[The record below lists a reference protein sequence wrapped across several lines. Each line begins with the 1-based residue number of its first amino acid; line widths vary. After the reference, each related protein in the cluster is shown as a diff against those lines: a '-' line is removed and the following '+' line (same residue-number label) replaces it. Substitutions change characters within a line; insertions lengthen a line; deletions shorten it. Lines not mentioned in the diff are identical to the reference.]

1 MIAPRWR
8 KVVRDATTHLPR
20 TLLVAV
26 AIATS
31 LAGAGS
37 ILTSWALVRRAT
49 QEGYLAANPAAATL
63 HIDVPDKV
71 HGTADSAL
79 LARVRAV
86 PGVREAQWRRTI
98 SRPVFVQGSW
108 RPALLFATD
117 APQAHRIGVLRGAG
131 GQWPPTEGTIAI
143 ERSSLEVAGTFVGDT
158 LTFATGATET
168 RQAAVTAL
176 VRDVS
181 LAPGWMEHVV
191 YLWASAATLAQL
203 GFETTP
209 NELQLTVTD
218 VHATR
223 VDVRRVALAVR
234 RVLDAAAVT
243 VLDVDVPEP
252 GEHIHAAQMDSLLV
266 TQGAFGVLALLVGAF
281 LVVNLMT
288 AVLAQQGREIG
299 VMKVLGGDHMQ
310 LTAMYMV
317 FALGTGVV
325 ATTLALPFTLILGR
339 RYAALRAEMLN
350 FDVAPYAIPWWSIA
364 MVVAVGLL
372 LPMAA
377 AWFPVRRATRQTVAE
392 SLRDVGLVH
401 DGGARD
407 EPRLA
412 RVGGWSRVWVLSMR
426 NAFRQ
431 RQRVALTM
439 LTIAGGGSVFV
450 AAGNLRRAVGDSMDL
465 IFGSQHYTFS
475 LRLAEPHDA
484 DSLVSAVR
492 GVEGVRAAESWT
504 GARGTLEHDG
514 LQETSFSIVGVPDD
528 TRLLALD
535 IEHGAAFATDGSRS
549 LVVSRSLQRLDARLV
564 PGAQVEIAVSGRR
577 ATWTVA
583 GTFEG
588 GPAPVAYTSA
598 AALAKARSDVRRG
611 SVMVATDY
619 PGVATQVDLI
629 QRVRAALASAGM
641 VVASSQLV
649 EEQRRVTED
658 HLLMVV
664 QFLTVMGWVMIVVG
678 GMGLASTMGLAVLE
692 RTREIGV
699 MRAIGARHGTLVT
712 LIEGEG
718 LVIALL
724 GWAIAIPISLPMSA
738 ALAEA
743 FSRIMLRV
751 PIYWVPDWRS
761 VLQWL
766 GVVMVTA
773 VVACAWPALRA
784 TRVTVSRALTYE

>member
-1 MIAPRWR
+1 MIAPRWC

-20 TLLVAV
+20 TLLVAL

-31 LAGAGS
+31 LAGAGT

-49 QEGYLAANPAAATL
+49 REGYLASQPAAATL
-63 HIDVPDKV
+63 RFDVPAAAR
-71 HGTADSAL
+71 GTPGDAL
-79 LARVRAV
+79 LERVRAV
-86 PGVREAQWRRTI
+86 PGVRNAQWRHTI
-98 SRPVFVQGSW
+98 NRPVFVQGSW
-108 RPALLFATD
+108 RPAILFATD
-117 APQAHRIGVLRGAG
+117 APHEQRIGVLRGAG
-131 GQWPPTEGTIAI
+131 GQWPPPLGTIAI
-143 ERSSLEVAGTFVGDT
+143 ERSSLEMAGSFVGDSLS
-158 LTFATGATET
+158 LTTSAGAT
-168 RQAAVTAL
+168 RQAPVSAL

-191 YLWASAATLAQL
+191 YLWASTATLDRL
-203 GFETTP
+203 GLDAAP
-209 NELQLTVTD
+209 NELQLMVSD
-218 VHATR
+218 GHATR
-223 VDVRRVALAVR
+223 DDVRRVTRTVR
-234 RVLDAAAVT
+234 SVLDSAGVS
-243 VLDVDVPEP
+243 VHDVDVPEP
-252 GEHIHAAQMDSLLV
+252 GEHIHAPQMDSLLL

-288 AVLAQQGREIG
+288 AMLAQQGREIG
-299 VMKVLGGDHMQ
+299 VMKVLGGEPMQ
-310 LTAMYMV
+310 LTVMYLT
-317 FALGTGVV
+317 FAAGTGAV
-325 ATTLALPFTLILGR
+325 ATALALPATLILGR

-350 FDVAPYAIPWWSIA
+350 FDVTAYAMPWWSIA

-377 AWFPVRRATRQTVAE
+377 AWFPVRRATRQTVAQ
-392 SLRDVGLVH
+392 SLHDVGLVH
-401 DGGARD
+401 DGGAHD
-407 EPRLA
+407 EPRFA
-412 RVGGWSRVWVLSMR
+412 SAGGWSRVWALGMR

-431 RQRVALTM
+431 RQRLLLTM

-450 AAGNLRRAVGDSMDL
+450 AAGNLRRAVGDSLDV
-465 IFGSQHYTFS
+465 IFGSQRYTFS
-475 LRLAEPHDA
+475 VRLAAPHDA
-484 DSLVSAVR
+484 DSLLAAVR
-492 GVEGVRAAESWT
+492 GVPGVRTAESWT
-504 GARGTLEHDG
+504 GARGTIERDG
-514 LQETSFSIVGVPDD
+514 LQEAAFSIVGVPNG
-528 TRLLALD
+528 TQLLALD
-535 IEHGAAFATDGSRS
+535 IEHGAPYATDGSRS
-549 LVVSRSLQRLDARLV
+549 LVVSRALQRQAPGLV
-564 PGAQVEIAVSGRR
+564 PGAQVEVEIGGTR

-583 GTFEG
+583 GSFEG

-598 AALAKARSDVRRG
+598 AAVSTARGDARRG

-619 PGVATQVDLI
+619 TGVATQVDLI
-629 QRVRAALASAGM
+629 QRVRAALGAAGM

-699 MRAIGARHGTLVT
+699 MRAIGARHGTLFT

-751 PIYWVPDWRS
+751 PVYWIPDWRS

-766 GVVMVTA
+766 GVVVVTA

-784 TRVTVSRALTYE
+784 TRVTVARALMYE